1 MKIFLR
7 LIGYGLRHK
16 ALVVG
21 AYVAMALS
29 VASGLAMPKLVGFAI
44 DQALAPTTETGVP
57 PLLYIAAGAILLAGA
72 LRGVFSYL
80 QNYLAEAISQKTAY
94 DIRND
99 IFTRL
104 QNLSFGFHDKQQ
116 TGDLMSKATADV
128 EAVQRFMSSAL
139 IRGLSMFATFLFVA
153 VIMASFNWRLAIV
166 VMLFVPPVLW
176 RAFRMSRKL
185 RHTWRAVQE
194 ETGKMT
200 AVLQENIAGIKV
212 VKVFGA
218 RRFAERQF
226 AERSDAVRDLTYYA
240 TKQFAFHGSLMTL
253 IFTAATGA
261 VLWFGGREIA
271 ADRLTAGELASFILY
286 VGMMAMPVRMMGF
299 MVNMFS
305 RAYAAGQRIFD
316 VIDAET
322 SVKERPNARP
332 LNGISGHVKFDR
344 VSMSYEQADTPVVH
358 DIDFEVNPGQLVA
371 ILGAPGSGKS
381 TLVHLVPRFYDVTD
395 GAVTIDGVDVRDAT
409 LSSLRRNVG
418 IVMQDVFV
426 FGASIRDNI
435 AYGAENA
442 TTDRIIE
449 AAKIAQLHD
458 FVEQTPRGY
467 DTHVGERGVRL
478 SGGQRQRLAI
488 ARTLL
493 IDPPILILD
502 DSTSS
507 VDMGTEYQIQQ
518 ALQEVIT
525 GRTTFVIA
533 HRLSTVRRADLMLVL
548 NKGEIVESGS
558 HDELM
563 AVGGFYKNIYDMQ
576 LRPQDDEPPPAISQ

>member
-1 MKIFLR
+1 MSIFIR
-7 LIGYGLRHK
+7 LIGYGLRHRL
-16 ALVVG
+16 LVVS
-21 AYVAMALS
+21 AYSAMGLS
-29 VASGLAMPKLVGFAI
+29 VAAGLAMPWLTGSAI
-44 DQALAPTTETGVP
+44 DEALGRAIQSGAVTH
-57 PLLYIAAGAILLAGA
+57 LFILAGSILVAGA
-72 LRGVFSYL
+72 LRGLFSYL
-80 QNYLAEAISQKTAY
+80 QNYLAEAISQKTAF

-128 EAVQRFMSSAL
+128 EAVQRFMSSTL
-139 IRGLSMFATFLFVA
+139 IRGLSMLATFVFVVA
-153 VIMASFNWRLAIV
+153 IMLSFNWRLAIV
-166 VMLFVPPVLW
+166 VMLFIPPVLW
-176 RAFRMSRKL
+176 RAFHMSRKL
-185 RHTWRAVQE
+185 RHTWGAVQE
-194 ETGKMT
+194 ETGRMT

-218 RRFAERQF
+218 RRYAERQF
-226 AERSDAVRDLTYYA
+226 AERSDVVRDLTYYA
-240 TKQFAFHGSLMTL
+240 TKQFALHGSLMTF

-271 ADRLTAGELASFILY
+271 ADRLTGGELASFILY
-286 VGMMAMPVRMMGF
+286 IGMMAMPVRMMGF

-305 RAYAAGQRIFD
+305 RAHAAGQRIFD
-316 VIDAET
+316 VLDTES
-322 SVKERPNARP
+322 SVRERPNARP
-332 LNGISGHVKFDR
+332 LCRVRGHVKFDR

-358 DIDFEVNPGQLVA
+358 DIDFEVSPGQLVA

-381 TLVHLVPRFYDVTD
+381 TLVHLVPRFYDVTH
-395 GAVTIDGVDVRDAT
+395 GTVTIDGTDVREAT

-435 AYGAENA
+435 AYGAEDA
-442 TTDRIIE
+442 TTEQIIE

-458 FVEQTPRGY
+458 FIEQTPKGY
-467 DTHVGERGVRL
+467 DTWVGERGVRL

-507 VDMGTEYQIQQ
+507 VDVGTEYQLQQ
-518 ALQEVIT
+518 ALEKVIA

-533 HRLSTVRRADLMLVL
+533 HRLSTVRRADLTLVL
-548 NKGEIVESGS
+548 DKGKIVERGS
-558 HDELM
+558 HDELV
-563 AVGGFYKNIYDMQ
+563 AAGGFYKNIYDMQ
-576 LRPQDDEPPPAISQ
+576 LRPQESYVKV

>member
-139 IRGLSMFATFLFVA
+139 IRGLSMFATFVIVA
-153 VIMASFNWRLAIV
+153 GIMLEANWRLAIV

-176 RAFRMSRKL
+176 RAFSMSRKL

-200 AVLQENIAGIKV
+200 AVLQENIAGIRV

-218 RRFAERQF
+218 RRYAENQF
-226 AERSDAVRDLTYYA
+226 AKRSDAVRDLTYYA
-240 TKQFAFHGSLMTL
+240 TKQFALHGSLMTL

-286 VGMMAMPVRMMGF
+286 VGLMAMPVRMMGF

-332 LNGISGHVKFDR
+332 LNGTSGHVKFDR
-344 VSMSYEQADTPVVH
+344 VSMSYEQADTSVVH
-358 DIDFEVNPGQLVA
+358 DISFEVRPGQLVA

-381 TLVHLVPRFYDVTD
+381 TLVHLVPRFYDVTG
-395 GAVTIDGVDVRDAT
+395 GAVMIDGMDVRDAT

-426 FGASIRDNI
+426 FGASIRENI
-435 AYGAENA
+435 AYGAEDA
-442 TTDRIIE
+442 TTDQIVE

-467 DTHVGERGVRL
+467 DTWVGERGVRL

-493 IDPPILILD
+493 INPPILILD

-533 HRLSTVRRADLMLVL
+533 HRLSTVRRADLTLVL
-548 NKGEIVESGS
+548 DKGEIVESGS

-576 LRPQDDEPPPAISQ
+576 LRPQDDEPPPAIS

>member
-1 MKIFLR
+1 MKIFIR

-16 ALVVG
+16 AILVG

-29 VASGLAMPKLVGFAI
+29 VASGLAMPWLAGSAI
-44 DQALAPTTETGVP
+44 DEALNRAIQEGKLT
-57 PLLYIAAGAILLAGA
+57 LLLFLGGSILLAGA
-72 LRGVFSYL
+72 LRGLFSYV
-80 QNYLAEAISQKTAY
+80 QNYLAEAISQRTAF

-139 IRGLSMFATFLFVA
+139 IRGLSMVATFVFVA

-176 RAFRMSRKL
+176 RAFHMSRRL
-185 RHTWRAVQE
+185 RHTWGAVQA

-218 RRFAERQF
+218 RRYAEEQF
-226 AERSDAVRDLTYYA
+226 AERSDAVRDLTYDA

-261 VLWFGGREIA
+261 VLWFGGQEIV
-271 ADRLTAGELASFILY
+271 ADRLTPGQLASFILY

-305 RAYAAGQRIFD
+305 RAHAAGQRIFD
-316 VIDAET
+316 VIDAES
-322 SVKERPNARP
+322 SVQERPNARP
-332 LNGISGHVKFDR
+332 LNDISGHVRFDR
-344 VSMSYEQADTPVVH
+344 VSMSYEQADTPAVH
-358 DIDFEVNPGQLVA
+358 DIDFEVMPGQLVA

-381 TLVHLVPRFYDVTD
+381 TLVHLVPRFYDVTG
-395 GAVTIDGVDVRDAT
+395 GAITIDGMDVRDVT

-435 AYGAENA
+435 AYGAEDA
-442 TTDRIIE
+442 TDDLIIE
-449 AAKIAQLHD
+449 AAKIAQLHE
-458 FVEQTPRGY
+458 FIEQTPRGY
-467 DTHVGERGVRL
+467 DTWVGERGVRL

-518 ALQEVIT
+518 ALQEVIS

-533 HRLSTVRRADLMLVL
+533 HRLSTVRRADLTLVL
-548 NKGEIVESGS
+548 DKGQIVESGS

-563 AVGGFYKNIYDMQ
+563 ELDGFYKNIYDMQ
-576 LRPQDDEPPPAISQ
+576 LRPQQDEATLPSP

>member
-1 MKIFLR
+1 MKIFIR

-16 ALVVG
+16 ALIVG

-29 VASGLAMPKLVGFAI
+29 VASGLAMPWLAGSAI
-44 DQALAPTTETGVP
+44 DEALNRAIQEGKLTV
-57 PLLYIAAGAILLAGA
+57 LLFLGGSILLAGA
-72 LRGVFSYL
+72 LRGIFSYA
-80 QNYLAEAISQKTAY
+80 QNYLAEAISQRTAF

-128 EAVQRFMSSAL
+128 EAVQRFMSTAL
-139 IRGLSMFATFLFVA
+139 IRGLSMIATFVFVA

-176 RAFRMSRKL
+176 RAFHMSRRL
-185 RHTWRAVQE
+185 RHTWGAVQA

-212 VKVFGA
+212 VKFFGA
-218 RRFAERQF
+218 RKYAEEQF
-226 AERSDAVRDLTYYA
+226 AERSDAVRDLTYDA

-261 VLWFGGREIA
+261 VLWFGGQEIVA
-271 ADRLTAGELASFILY
+271 ERLTAGQLASFILY
-286 VGMMAMPVRMMGF
+286 IGMMAMPVRMMGF

-305 RAYAAGQRIFD
+305 RAHAAGQRIFD
-316 VIDAET
+316 VIDAES
-322 SVKERPNARP
+322 SVQERPSARP
-332 LNGISGHVKFDR
+332 LNGVSGHVKFDR
-344 VSMSYEQADTPVVH
+344 VSMSYEQADTPAVH
-358 DIDFEVNPGQLVA
+358 DIDFEVQPGQLVA

-381 TLVHLVPRFYDVTD
+381 TLVHLVPRFYDVTG
-395 GAVTIDGVDVRDAT
+395 GAITIDGMDVRDAT

-426 FGASIRDNI
+426 FGASIRENI

-442 TTDRIIE
+442 TAEQIVE
-449 AAKIAQLHD
+449 AAKIAQLHE
-458 FVEQTPRGY
+458 FIEQTPRGY
-467 DTHVGERGVRL
+467 DTWVGERGVRL

-518 ALQEVIT
+518 ALQQVIS

-533 HRLSTVRRADLMLVL
+533 HRLSTVRRADLTLVL
-548 NKGEIVESGS
+548 DKGEIVESGS

-563 AVGGFYKNIYDMQ
+563 ALDGFYKNIYDMQ
-576 LRPQDDEPPPAISQ
+576 LRPQQDEASLPSP

>member
-1 MKIFLR
+1 MKIFIR

-16 ALVVG
+16 VILVG

-29 VASGLAMPKLVGFAI
+29 VASGLAMPWLAGSAI
-44 DQALAPTTETGVP
+44 DEALNRAIEEGKLT
-57 PLLYIAAGAILLAGA
+57 LLLFLGGSILLAGA
-72 LRGVFSYL
+72 LRGLFSYV
-80 QNYLAEAISQKTAY
+80 QNYLAEAISQRTAF

-139 IRGLSMFATFLFVA
+139 IRGLSMVATFVFVA

-176 RAFRMSRKL
+176 RAFHMSRRL
-185 RHTWRAVQE
+185 RHTWGAVQA

-218 RRFAERQF
+218 RRYAEEQF
-226 AERSDAVRDLTYYA
+226 AERSDAVRDLTYDA

-261 VLWFGGREIA
+261 VLWFGGQEIV
-271 ADRLTAGELASFILY
+271 ADRLTPGQLASFILY

-305 RAYAAGQRIFD
+305 RAHAAGQRIFD
-316 VIDAET
+316 VIDAES
-322 SVKERPNARP
+322 SVQERPNARP
-332 LNGISGHVKFDR
+332 LNDISGHVRFDR
-344 VSMSYEQADTPVVH
+344 VSMSYEQADTPAVH
-358 DIDFEVNPGQLVA
+358 DIDFEVLPGQLVA

-381 TLVHLVPRFYDVTD
+381 TLVHLVPRFYDVTG
-395 GAVTIDGVDVRDAT
+395 GAITIDGMDVRDVT

-435 AYGAENA
+435 AYGAEDA
-442 TTDRIIE
+442 TDDQIIE
-449 AAKIAQLHD
+449 AAKIAQLHE
-458 FVEQTPRGY
+458 FIEQTPRGY
-467 DTHVGERGVRL
+467 DTWVGERGVRL

-493 IDPPILILD
+493 INPPILILD

-518 ALQEVIT
+518 ALQEVIA

-533 HRLSTVRRADLMLVL
+533 HRLSTVRRADLTLVL
-548 NKGEIVESGS
+548 DKGQIVESGS

-563 AVGGFYKNIYDMQ
+563 ELDGFYKNIYDMQ
-576 LRPQDDEPPPAISQ
+576 LRPQQDEATLPSP

>member
-1 MKIFLR
+1 MKIFIR

-16 ALVVG
+16 VLVVG
-21 AYVAMALS
+21 AYAAMALS
-29 VASGLAMPKLVGFAI
+29 VASGLAMPWLAGSAVDEALDRAI
-44 DQALAPTTETGVP
+44 ETGALGQLG
-57 PLLYIAAGAILLAGA
+57 LLAGFILLAGA

-94 DIRND
+94 DIRHD

-139 IRGLSMFATFLFVA
+139 IRGLSMAATFLFVA
-153 VIMASFNWRLAIV
+153 GIMLYFNWRLALV
-166 VMLFVPPVLW
+166 VMLFIPPVLW
-176 RAFRMSRKL
+176 RAFHMSRKL
-185 RHTWRAVQE
+185 RRIWGAVQE

-218 RRFAERQF
+218 RKFAEKQF
-226 AERSDAVRDLTYYA
+226 AERADTVRDLTYDA

-271 ADRLTAGELASFILY
+271 AERLTVGELSSFILY
-286 VGMMAMPVRMMGF
+286 IGMMAMPVRMMGF

-305 RAYAAGQRIFD
+305 RAHAAGQRIFD

-322 SVKERPNARP
+322 SVQERANARP
-332 LNGISGHVKFDR
+332 LDHVSGHVKFDR
-344 VSMSYEQADTPVVH
+344 VSMSYEQADAPAVH
-358 DIDFEVNPGQLVA
+358 DIGFEARPGQLVA

-381 TLVHLVPRFYDVTD
+381 TLAHLIPRFYDVTD
-395 GAVTIDGVDVRDAT
+395 GAVMIDGVDVRDVK

-435 AYGAENA
+435 AYGAEDA
-442 TTDRIIE
+442 TTEQVIE
-449 AAKIAQLHD
+449 AARIAQLHD
-458 FVEQTPRGY
+458 FIEQTPRGY
-467 DTHVGERGVRL
+467 DTWVGERGVRL

-518 ALQEVIT
+518 ALQEVIV

-533 HRLSTVRRADLMLVL
+533 HRLSTVRRADLTLVL
-548 NKGEIVESGS
+548 EKGEIVERGS
-558 HDELM
+558 HDDLM
-563 AVGGFYKNIYDMQ
+563 AIGGFYKNIYEMQ
-576 LRPQDDEPPPAISQ
+576 LRPQEEEMPAGRR

>member
-29 VASGLAMPKLVGFAI
+29 VASGLAMPWLAGSAI
-44 DQALAPTTETGVP
+44 DEALDRAIQEGALTR
-57 PLLYIAAGAILLAGA
+57 LFFLAGSILLAGA
-72 LRGVFSYL
+72 LRGLFSYA

-94 DIRND
+94 DVRND

-139 IRGLSMFATFLFVA
+139 IRGLSMIATFLFVA

-176 RAFRMSRKL
+176 RAFSMSRKL

-200 AVLQENIAGIKV
+200 AVLQENIAGIRV

-218 RRFAERQF
+218 RRYAENQF

-240 TKQFAFHGSLMTL
+240 TKQFALHGSLMTL

-286 VGMMAMPVRMMGF
+286 VGLMAMPVRMMGF

-332 LNGISGHVKFDR
+332 LNGTSGHVKFDR
-344 VSMSYEQADTPVVH
+344 VSMSYEQADTSVVH
-358 DIDFEVNPGQLVA
+358 DISFEVRPGQLVA

-381 TLVHLVPRFYDVTD
+381 TLVHLVPRFYDVTG

-533 HRLSTVRRADLMLVL
+533 HRLSTVRRADLTLVL
-548 NKGEIVESGS
+548 DKGEIVESGS

>member
-1 MKIFLR
+1 MKIFIR

-16 ALVVG
+16 ALIVG

-29 VASGLAMPKLVGFAI
+29 VASGLAMPWLAGSAI
-44 DQALAPTTETGVP
+44 DEALNRAIQEGKLTV
-57 PLLYIAAGAILLAGA
+57 LLFLGGSILLAGA
-72 LRGVFSYL
+72 LRGIFSYA
-80 QNYLAEAISQKTAY
+80 QNYLAEAISQRTAF

-128 EAVQRFMSSAL
+128 EAVQRFMSTAL
-139 IRGLSMFATFLFVA
+139 IRGLSMIATFVFVA

-176 RAFRMSRKL
+176 RAFHMSRRL
-185 RHTWRAVQE
+185 RHTWGAVQA

-218 RRFAERQF
+218 RKYAEEQF
-226 AERSDAVRDLTYYA
+226 AERSDAVRDLTYDA

-261 VLWFGGREIA
+261 VLWFGGQEIVA
-271 ADRLTAGELASFILY
+271 ERLTAGQLASFILY
-286 VGMMAMPVRMMGF
+286 IGMMAMPVRMMGF

-305 RAYAAGQRIFD
+305 RAHAAGQRIFD
-316 VIDAET
+316 VIDAES
-322 SVKERPNARP
+322 SVQERPSARP
-332 LNGISGHVKFDR
+332 LNGVSGHVKFDR
-344 VSMSYEQADTPVVH
+344 VSMSYEQADTPAVH
-358 DIDFEVNPGQLVA
+358 DIDFEVLPGQLVA

-381 TLVHLVPRFYDVTD
+381 TLVHLVPRFYDVTG
-395 GAVTIDGVDVRDAT
+395 GAITIDGMDVRDAT

-426 FGASIRDNI
+426 FGASIRENI

-442 TTDRIIE
+442 TAEQIIE
-449 AAKIAQLHD
+449 AAKIAQLHE
-458 FVEQTPRGY
+458 FIEQTPRGY
-467 DTHVGERGVRL
+467 DTWVGERGVRL

-518 ALQEVIT
+518 ALQQVIS

-533 HRLSTVRRADLMLVL
+533 HRLSTVRRADLTLVL
-548 NKGEIVESGS
+548 DKGEIVESGS

-563 AVGGFYKNIYDMQ
+563 ALDGFYKNIYDMQ
-576 LRPQDDEPPPAISQ
+576 LRPQQDEASLPSP

>member
-1 MKIFLR
+1 MNIFIR

-16 ALVVG
+16 ALIVG
-21 AYVAMALS
+21 AYLAMALS
-29 VASGLAMPKLVGFAI
+29 VASGLAMPWLAGSAI
-44 DQALAPTTETGVP
+44 DEALNRAIQEGKLTV
-57 PLLYIAAGAILLAGA
+57 LLFLGGSILLAGT
-72 LRGVFSYL
+72 LRGVFSYA
-80 QNYLAEAISQKTAY
+80 QNYLAEAISQKTAF

-128 EAVQRFMSSAL
+128 EAVQRFMSTAL
-139 IRGLSMFATFLFVA
+139 IRGLSMVATFVFVA

-176 RAFRMSRKL
+176 RAFRMSRRL
-185 RHTWRAVQE
+185 RHTWGAVQA

-218 RRFAERQF
+218 RKYAEEQF
-226 AERSDAVRDLTYYA
+226 AERSDAVRDLTYDA

-261 VLWFGGREIA
+261 VLWFGGQEIVA
-271 ADRLTAGELASFILY
+271 ERLTAGQLASFILY
-286 VGMMAMPVRMMGF
+286 IGMMAMPVRMMGF

-305 RAYAAGQRIFD
+305 RAHAAGRRIFD
-316 VIDAET
+316 VIDAES
-322 SVKERPNARP
+322 SVQERPSARP
-332 LNGISGHVKFDR
+332 LNGVSGHVKFDR
-344 VSMSYEQADTPVVH
+344 VSMSYEQADTPAVH
-358 DIDFEVNPGQLVA
+358 DIDFEVLPGQLVA

-381 TLVHLVPRFYDVTD
+381 TLVHLVPRFYDVTG
-395 GAVTIDGVDVRDAT
+395 GAITIDGMDVRDAT

-442 TTDRIIE
+442 TAEQVIE
-449 AAKIAQLHD
+449 AAKIAQIHE
-458 FVEQTPRGY
+458 FIEQTPRGY
-467 DTHVGERGVRL
+467 DTWVGERGVRL

-518 ALQEVIT
+518 ALQEVVS

-533 HRLSTVRRADLMLVL
+533 HRLSTVRRADLTLVL
-548 NKGEIVESGS
+548 DKGEIVESGS

-563 AVGGFYKNIYDMQ
+563 ALDGFYKNIYDMQ
-576 LRPQDDEPPPAISQ
+576 LRPQQDEASLPSP

>member
-1 MKIFLR
+1 MKIFIR

-16 ALVVG
+16 ALIVG

-29 VASGLAMPKLVGFAI
+29 VASGLAMPWLAGSAI
-44 DQALAPTTETGVP
+44 DEALNRAIQEGKLTV
-57 PLLYIAAGAILLAGA
+57 LLFLGSSILLAGA
-72 LRGVFSYL
+72 LRGIFSYA
-80 QNYLAEAISQKTAY
+80 QNYLAEAISQRTAF

-128 EAVQRFMSSAL
+128 EAVQRFMSTAL
-139 IRGLSMFATFLFVA
+139 IRGLSMIATFVFVA

-176 RAFRMSRKL
+176 RAFHMSRRL
-185 RHTWRAVQE
+185 RHTWGAVQA

-218 RRFAERQF
+218 RKYAEEQF
-226 AERSDAVRDLTYYA
+226 AERSDAVRDLTYDA

-261 VLWFGGREIA
+261 VLWFGGQEIVA
-271 ADRLTAGELASFILY
+271 ERLTAGQLASFILY
-286 VGMMAMPVRMMGF
+286 IGMMAMPVRMMGF

-305 RAYAAGQRIFD
+305 RAHAAGQRIFD
-316 VIDAET
+316 VIDAES
-322 SVKERPNARP
+322 SVQERPSARP
-332 LNGISGHVKFDR
+332 LNGVSGHVKFDR
-344 VSMSYEQADTPVVH
+344 VSMSYEQADTPAVH
-358 DIDFEVNPGQLVA
+358 DIDFEVLPGQLVA

-381 TLVHLVPRFYDVTD
+381 TLVHLVPRFYDVTG
-395 GAVTIDGVDVRDAT
+395 GAITIDGMDVRDAT

-426 FGASIRDNI
+426 FGASIRENI

-442 TTDRIIE
+442 TAEQIIE
-449 AAKIAQLHD
+449 AAKIAQLHE
-458 FVEQTPRGY
+458 FIEQTPRGY
-467 DTHVGERGVRL
+467 DTWVGERGVRL

-518 ALQEVIT
+518 ALQQVIS

-533 HRLSTVRRADLMLVL
+533 HRLSTVRRADLTLVL
-548 NKGEIVESGS
+548 DKGEIVESGS

-563 AVGGFYKNIYDMQ
+563 ALDGFYKNIYDMQ
-576 LRPQDDEPPPAISQ
+576 LRPQQDEASLPSP

>member
-1 MKIFLR
+1 MKIFIR

-16 ALVVG
+16 VILVG

-29 VASGLAMPKLVGFAI
+29 VASGLAMPWLAGSAI
-44 DQALAPTTETGVP
+44 DEALNRAIQEGKLT
-57 PLLYIAAGAILLAGA
+57 LLLFLGGSILLAGA
-72 LRGVFSYL
+72 LRGLFSYV
-80 QNYLAEAISQKTAY
+80 QNYLAEAISQRTAF

-139 IRGLSMFATFLFVA
+139 IRGLSMVATFVFVA

-176 RAFRMSRKL
+176 RAFHMSRRL
-185 RHTWRAVQE
+185 RHTWGAVQA

-218 RRFAERQF
+218 RRYAEEQF
-226 AERSDAVRDLTYYA
+226 AERSDAVRDLTYDA

-261 VLWFGGREIA
+261 VLWFGGQEIV
-271 ADRLTAGELASFILY
+271 ADRLTPGQLASFILY

-305 RAYAAGQRIFD
+305 RAHAAGQRIFD
-316 VIDAET
+316 VIDAES
-322 SVKERPNARP
+322 SVQERPNARP
-332 LNGISGHVKFDR
+332 LNDISGHVRFER
-344 VSMSYEQADTPVVH
+344 VSMSYEQADTPAVH
-358 DIDFEVNPGQLVA
+358 DIDFEVLPGQLVA

-381 TLVHLVPRFYDVTD
+381 TLVHLVPRFYDVTG
-395 GAVTIDGVDVRDAT
+395 GAITIDGMDVRDVT

-435 AYGAENA
+435 AYGAEDA
-442 TTDRIIE
+442 TDDLIIE
-449 AAKIAQLHD
+449 AAKIAQLHE
-458 FVEQTPRGY
+458 FIEQTPRGY
-467 DTHVGERGVRL
+467 DTWVGERGVRL

-518 ALQEVIT
+518 ALQEVIS

-533 HRLSTVRRADLMLVL
+533 HRLSTVRRADLTLVL
-548 NKGEIVESGS
+548 DKGQIVESGS

-563 AVGGFYKNIYDMQ
+563 ELDGFYKNIYDMQ
-576 LRPQDDEPPPAISQ
+576 LRPQQDEATLPSP

>member
-1 MKIFLR
+1 MKIFIR

-16 ALVVG
+16 VILVG

-29 VASGLAMPKLVGFAI
+29 VASGLAMPWLAGSAI
-44 DQALAPTTETGVP
+44 DEALNRAIQEGKLT
-57 PLLYIAAGAILLAGA
+57 LLLFLGGSILLAGA
-72 LRGVFSYL
+72 LRGLFSYV
-80 QNYLAEAISQKTAY
+80 QNYLAEAISQRTAF

-139 IRGLSMFATFLFVA
+139 IRGLSMVATFVFVA

-176 RAFRMSRKL
+176 RAFHMSRRL
-185 RHTWRAVQE
+185 RHTWGAVQA

-218 RRFAERQF
+218 RRYAEEQF
-226 AERSDAVRDLTYYA
+226 AERSDAVRDLTYDA

-261 VLWFGGREIA
+261 VLWFGGQEIV
-271 ADRLTAGELASFILY
+271 ADRLTPGQLASFILY

-305 RAYAAGQRIFD
+305 RAHAAGQRIFD
-316 VIDAET
+316 VIDAES
-322 SVKERPNARP
+322 SVQERPNARP
-332 LNGISGHVKFDR
+332 LNDISGHVRFDR
-344 VSMSYEQADTPVVH
+344 VSMSYEQADTPAVH
-358 DIDFEVNPGQLVA
+358 DIDFEVMPGQLVA

-381 TLVHLVPRFYDVTD
+381 TLVHLVPRFYDVTG
-395 GAVTIDGVDVRDAT
+395 GAITIDGMDVRDVT

-435 AYGAENA
+435 AYGAEDA
-442 TTDRIIE
+442 TDDLIIE
-449 AAKIAQLHD
+449 AAKIAQLHE
-458 FVEQTPRGY
+458 FIEQTPRGY
-467 DTHVGERGVRL
+467 DTWVGERGVRL

-518 ALQEVIT
+518 ALQEVIS

-533 HRLSTVRRADLMLVL
+533 HRLSTVRRADLTLVL
-548 NKGEIVESGS
+548 DKGQIVESGS

-563 AVGGFYKNIYDMQ
+563 ELDGFYKNIYDMQ
-576 LRPQDDEPPPAISQ
+576 LRPQQDEATLPSP